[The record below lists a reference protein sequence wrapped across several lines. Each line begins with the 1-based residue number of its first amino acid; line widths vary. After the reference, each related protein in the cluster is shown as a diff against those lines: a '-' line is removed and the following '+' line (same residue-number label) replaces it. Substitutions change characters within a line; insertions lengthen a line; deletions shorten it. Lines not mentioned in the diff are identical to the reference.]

1 MPLHLLSRLHD
12 FKNIPPLPCRKNRAQ
27 QNLYIGALPHLCM
40 KKSISSILLAPLFF
54 MLSVPSVLAQTIA
67 EEWGRTA
74 AAGIVSFLD
83 TLKLNPT
90 ALSTVL
96 LGILLWIILYSV
108 VTKIGLGGE
117 SHWGAIGSAIIA
129 LIIVI
134 LSFMYLPANFV
145 EALALQYGATGVAIL
160 AFGSFAILLYFSL
173 SVSRSLT
180 VARVIW
186 IFFIVYYFA
195 IFIYKIGTTQAAGAA
210 WYDYIPYGAS
220 ILAGIL
226 IVVFLPK
233 MRDFV
238 FKGELSAAEE
248 RGMRDISLRK
258 LGREIEREEVK
269 ARLEGAEGGGV

>member
-1 MPLHLLSRLHD
+1 
-12 FKNIPPLPCRKNRAQ
+12 
-27 QNLYIGALPHLCM
+27 M
-40 KKSISSILLAPLFF
+40 KKSIGSIFTF
-54 MLSVPSVLAQTIA
+54 MLFLLSLPAVLAQTIA

-90 ALSTVL
+90 ALSTLL

-108 VTKIGLGGE
+108 VIKIGLGGE
-117 SHWGAIGSAIIA
+117 GHWGAIGSAIVA
-129 LIIVI
+129 LIVVI
-134 LSFMYLPANFV
+134 LSFMYLPENFV
-145 EALALQYGATGVAIL
+145 EALALQYGATGIAIL

-180 VARVIW
+180 SARVVW

-210 WYDYIPYGAS
+210 WYEYLPYGAS

-238 FKGELSAAEE
+238 FKGELSNKEE
-248 RGMRDISLRK
+248 EAMRDISLRK
-258 LGREIEREEVK
+258 LGRKLEREDVN
-269 ARLEGAEGGGV
+269 ARIEGAEEG